1 MISNEIKARAR
12 QTMLLKGCTEIYHKE
27 KRKEAMSLKEK
38 VFFNHFRGENLEK
51 FFEIDKK
58 LRLVE
63 VPKGCVAITSC
74 TIVDGNDENPRTGF
88 AFCDQHDHFC
98 KKVGRNI
105 AETRAR
111 SAKYINANEFS
122 SVPLMILSRPEIVG
136 TPI

>member
-1 MISNEIKARAR
+1 MASQEVKDRVAA
-12 QTMLLKGCTEIYHKE
+12 TMVLKGCTEIYHKKKRE
-27 KRKEAMSLKEK
+27 KEMALKEK
-38 VFFNHFRGENLEK
+38 VFFNHFRGKNLER

-58 LRLVE
+58 LRLVK

-74 TIVDGNDENPRTGF
+74 TIVDEKTGKARTGF

-111 SAKYINANEFS
+111 SDKYVIGNEFT
-122 SVPLMILSRPEIVG
+122 SVPLTILSRPEPYI
-136 TPI
+136 PSI